1 MIDTTN
7 KAPHNA
13 TELSVSVRRSTLPFS
28 QAPDIKRGPST
39 DISATS
45 ASRGTP
51 VGGNGFAPVEI
62 AAAKPR
68 SRIRDRTKFD
78 AQIDAVLGMHEEIRK
93 YLRRSDERHQKTAAT
108 VEDMGH
114 RLNALQRDCDAL
126 TICFTPLIDEAHRSP
141 RPRDNYPPSYGT
153 RYAPY
158 YRRVDRYAPQ
168 GGEGDGRRAV
178 GERRR
183 SNYA

>member
-1 MIDTTN
+1 MNDTTN
-7 KAPHNA
+7 KAAHNA
-13 TELSVSVRRSTLPFS
+13 TELSVSARRSTLPFY
-28 QAPDIKRGPST
+28 QARDIKRGPNT
-39 DISATS
+39 DMSATS
-45 ASRGTP
+45 VSRGTP
-51 VGGNGFAPVEI
+51 VGGNGFAPVQI

-93 YLRRSDERHQKTAAT
+93 YLRRSDERHQKTAAAI
-108 VEDMGH
+108 EDMGH

-126 TICFTPLIDEAHRSP
+126 TICVKPRIDEAHRSS
-141 RPRDNYPPSYGT
+141 RPRDSYPPSYGT
-153 RYAPY
+153 RHAPY

-168 GGEGDGRRAV
+168 GGDGDGPRAG

-183 SNYA
+183 RNYA